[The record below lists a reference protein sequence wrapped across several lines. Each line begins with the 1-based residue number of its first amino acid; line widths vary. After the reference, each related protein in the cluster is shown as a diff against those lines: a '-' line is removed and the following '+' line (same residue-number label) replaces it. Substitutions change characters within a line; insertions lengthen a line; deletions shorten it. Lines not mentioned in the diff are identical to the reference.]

1 MVKVLSVVGFVSGRR
16 GIDDEVH
23 LVLWVPELVVEKVE
37 DDFLALVFP
46 LLVVM

>member
-1 MVKVLSVVGFVSGRR
+1 MMKYILFLGVL
-16 GIDDEVH
+16 
-23 LVLWVPELVVEKVE
+23 ELVVEKVE